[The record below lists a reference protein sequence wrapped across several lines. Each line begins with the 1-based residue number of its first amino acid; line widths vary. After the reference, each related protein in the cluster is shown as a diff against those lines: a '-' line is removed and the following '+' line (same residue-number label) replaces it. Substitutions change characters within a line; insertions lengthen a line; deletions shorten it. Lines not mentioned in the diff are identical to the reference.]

1 MHQFILRGIPKNV
14 FAALRALAQKR
25 GQSINQTLL
34 TEIMQ
39 VLGLKDSTSARR
51 DLSDL
56 AGTWSKKQANE
67 FNQATR
73 IFEKIDPEVWKS

>member
-14 FAALRALAQKR
+14 FSALRALAQKR

-39 VLGLKDSTSARR
+39 ALGLKDSISVRR

-56 AGTWSKKQANE
+56 AGTWSKKQINE